1 MRKLLLLVWLSVG
14 TVTAALAQRYCVIDS
29 HYILEQVPEYKLA
42 QQKLDSIASG
52 WQKEIDAKY
61 QQIDKMYKSYQAEQ
75 VMLTQ
80 DLKQKREDQLSQMQ
94 KEAAALQQQR
104 FGYQGDLFKMREQL
118 VKPVQDKVYNAVQQ
132 LAAQQLYDFVLD
144 KAGGITVFYSDPK
157 LDKSEEVLKIL
168 QIKK

>member
-1 MRKLLLLVWLSVG
+1 
-14 TVTAALAQRYCVIDS
+14 VIDS

-52 WQKEIDAKY
+52 WQKEIDARY